1 MRASIL
7 VPILCSALNCV
18 AQTGPGGVGTSA
30 SNVLWL
36 RADAGVTQSSGA
48 VSQWN
53 DQSGNN
59 NHALLPGT
67 IPTATPTFVVGSV
80 NNYPS
85 LDFDG
90 TDDQLWVTDHA
101 TIDLT
106 QWHFFI
112 VVTADVQKNHNAWM
126 VKGDD
131 SDENYEMLSYS
142 DGNIHTPTKYSDN
155 TRTFPSSVG
164 GQVVTGTFD
173 IFEYSYSAAVG
184 RDVYK
189 NAGNII
195 TDNENKTPKV
205 NNLPL
210 YIANESS
217 TTGRNVDGDIAEVV
231 AFNAPLN
238 SAQRLIVNN
247 YLGAKYA
254 RTLSSGDIFVQDNV
268 GNGNYDHDVAGIGR
282 VNSSN
287 MQTDSRG
294 SGIVQIS
301 KAGYSGLSDDEFLI
315 WGHDNGGLGTFG
327 VGDLPTGVQGRWAR
341 VWRVNEVD
349 ASGSSVNVGSVD
361 MTFDLAG
368 LGSVTASDLRLLVDT
383 DGDGLFAD
391 ETPISGA
398 TFVSGTLYRFSN
410 SSALQNGRR
419 FTLGTA
425 NLGSTP
431 LPIELLSFEATAI
444 DASSVHLRW
453 ATASE
458 HSNDHFTV
466 ERSEDASNWQQVA
479 EVDAIGN
486 SNSLTEYWTND
497 DGLEPQ
503 VYYYRLRQTDIDGTS
518 TLSDVVAINLE
529 RYGYEDMLLFPNPST
544 GSFQVRFAVPPS
556 QEPKF
561 TLLDALGRAVPLDD
575 QATPGTG
582 VYTMQAGNTAGGV
595 YQLHIQVGD
604 ALTVRRARI
613 TR

>member
-30 SNVLWL
+30 NNVLWL

-210 YIANESS
+210 YIANERS

-247 YLGAKYA
+247 YLAAKYA

-410 SSALQNGRR
+410 ASALQNGRR

>member
-217 TTGRNVDGDIAEVV
+217 TSGRNVDGDIAEVV

-254 RTLSSGDIFVQDNV
+254 RTLSSGDIFVQDNS
-268 GNGNYDHDVAGIGR
+268 GNRNYDHDVAGIGR

-529 RYGYEDMLLFPNPST
+529 RYGYEDVLLFPNPST
-544 GSFQVRFAVPPS
+544 GSFQVRFAVPPA

>member
-195 TDNENKTPKV
+195 TDNENKTPKA

-210 YIANESS
+210 YIANERT

-254 RTLSSGDIFVQDNV
+254 RTLSSGDIFVQDNA

-458 HSNDHFTV
+458 HANDHFTV

>member
-112 VVTADVQKNHNAWM
+112 VVTADLLKDYNAWM

-142 DGNIHTPTKYSDN
+142 DANIHTPTKYSDN

-210 YIANESS
+210 YIANERT

-327 VGDLPTGVQGRWAR
+327 VGDLPTGV
-341 VWRVNEVD
+341 
-349 ASGSSVNVGSVD
+349 
-361 MTFDLAG
+361 
-368 LGSVTASDLRLLVDT
+368 
-383 DGDGLFAD
+383 
-391 ETPISGA
+391 
-398 TFVSGTLYRFSN
+398 
-410 SSALQNGRR
+410 
-419 FTLGTA
+419 
-425 NLGSTP
+425 
-431 LPIELLSFEATAI
+431 
-444 DASSVHLRW
+444 
-453 ATASE
+453 
-458 HSNDHFTV
+458 
-466 ERSEDASNWQQVA
+466 
-479 EVDAIGN
+479 
-486 SNSLTEYWTND
+486 
-497 DGLEPQ
+497 
-503 VYYYRLRQTDIDGTS
+503 
-518 TLSDVVAINLE
+518 
-529 RYGYEDMLLFPNPST
+529 
-544 GSFQVRFAVPPS
+544 
-556 QEPKF
+556 
-561 TLLDALGRAVPLDD
+561 
-575 QATPGTG
+575 
-582 VYTMQAGNTAGGV
+582 
-595 YQLHIQVGD
+595 
-604 ALTVRRARI
+604 
-613 TR
+613 

>member
-210 YIANESS
+210 YIANERT

-410 SSALQNGRR
+410 ASALQNGRR

>member
-210 YIANESS
+210 YIANERT